1 VNRRGHHF
9 PEFYATLLL
18 KRMLSDR
25 PIGYVDL
32 RSPAGIGLG
41 ALVYNYDGTV
51 FASDE
56 GRMLA
61 EMGDRTFEL
70 GDLRRDDYRSLVLSD
85 KLINLIGNTLA
96 QCAPQCSSCAYEPHC
111 GAEPVFHHAT
121 QGDALG
127 IKPLSEFCAR
137 QKGVLQLLFEILDG
151 GGEDAAVLRRWA
163 SG

>member
-1 VNRRGHHF
+1 MRLGLDGIFLRSLSPYGFAIKTKQFARYGGREWLAFYERGLRYIIEVNRRGRHF
-9 PEFYATLLL
+9 PEVYATLLL

-41 ALVYNYDGTV
+41 ALVYNYDGAV

-70 GDLRRDDYRSLVLSD
+70 G
-85 KLINLIGNTLA
+85 
-96 QCAPQCSSCAYEPHC
+96 P
-111 GAEPVFHHAT
+111 
-121 QGDALG
+121 
-127 IKPLSEFCAR
+127 FCPT
-137 QKGVLQLLFEILDG
+137 
-151 GGEDAAVLRRWA
+151 
-163 SG
+163 S